1 METIFTISTVIAG
14 MMSNTTIM
22 GKMADLSI
30 RAICLSLAVAS
41 GTCWASRELQELF
54 LAAGKSAED
63 GIPQLALCCGASL
76 EGLVLWQFLSQA
88 RRFSE
93 HTVLR
98 DRISAGLLLLGC
110 LSWVA
115 LYEMSLF
122 QFPAFD
128 PIYALLPIFCYI
140 SALLLLLS
148 HFTDIAPQ
156 EESADNTMLR
166 LMQEIMELRKES
178 ARLLRQIER
187 FERVNSGKRLS
198 INTRRRICRHRRKR
212 QK

>member
-22 GKMADLSI
+22 GKMTDLSI
-30 RAICLSLAVAS
+30 RAICFSFATAS
-41 GTCWASRELQELF
+41 GICWASRELQDLF

-63 GIPQLALCCGASL
+63 CIPQSALCCVVLL

-93 HTVLR
+93 HTALR

-128 PIYALLPIFCYI
+128 PIYALLPAFCYAA
-140 SALLLLLS
+140 ALMILLS

-156 EESADNTMLR
+156 EESADNTMLQ
-166 LMQEIMELRKES
+166 LMQETMELRKEN
-178 ARLLRQIER
+178 AGLLRQIER
-187 FERVNSGKRLS
+187 FKRVSSGKRLS
-198 INTRRRICRHRRKR
+198 INTRRRICCHRKKH

>member
-30 RAICLSLAVAS
+30 RTICFSFATAS
-41 GTCWASRELQELF
+41 GLCWTSRELQNLF
-54 LAAGKSAED
+54 LEAGKSAENC
-63 GIPQLALCCGASL
+63 IPQLALCCGALL
-76 EGLVLWQFLSQA
+76 EGLVLWQFLSRA

-128 PIYALLPIFCYI
+128 PIYALLPAFCYAA
-140 SALLLLLS
+140 ALMILLS
-148 HFTDIAPQ
+148 HCTDIAPQ

-178 ARLLRQIER
+178 ARLLRQMER